1 MEHVLSDS
9 IGEIVVGK
17 VEFVHSDGVSSHFLW
32 IMITTESVL
41 GCYLIIYQYFIF
53 LIIHINN
60 LMKFITDKLLLFSY
74 T

>member
-9 IGEIVVGK
+9 VCKIVVGEI
-17 VEFVHSDGVSSHFLW
+17 EFVHSDGVSSHFLW

-41 GCYLIIYQYFIF
+41 GCYLIFYQYFIF

-60 LMKFITDKLLLFSY
+60 LMKFITDKLLLIFY